1 MKKILGIFL
10 LIISASC
17 SNSSTNDTDKRFGE
31 KYKSI
36 YSYPLSETDTLNI
49 YQNKQYYDGYSE
61 HFLMLEIKQRE
72 YTTSVSGGYL
82 SEFAVF
88 NDTITIQDTIYPVI
102 FSDNDISYFVPTY
115 VEGSTYGAVRY
126 FIIYEENESWGWEIC
141 KLPFDKMEV
150 EDIDNDQI
158 SEIVA
163 YNFSYH
169 INPDSCLL
177 NRTVYS
183 FQDGVLTFRSNERIK

>member
-1 MKKILGIFL
+1 MKRIFGIVL
-10 LIISASC
+10 LIISTSC
-17 SNSSTNDTDKRFGE
+17 SNSSTNDVNKRFGE
-31 KYKSI
+31 KYEHI

-49 YQNKQYYDGYSE
+49 YQNKRYYDVDCE
-61 HFLMLEIKQRE
+61 HFLMLEIKRRG

-88 NDTITIQDTIYPVI
+88 NDSITVQDTIYPVV
-102 FSDNDISYFVPTY
+102 FSDNDTSYFVPTY

-126 FIIYEENESWGWEIC
+126 FVIYEKNEGLGWEIC
-141 KLPFDKMEV
+141 KLPFDRIDV

-163 YNFSYH
+163 YDYTYH
-169 INPDSCLL
+169 INPDSCILDK
-177 NRTVYS
+177 TVYS
-183 FQDGVLTFRSNERIK
+183 FRDGILSVYDKK

>member
-1 MKKILGIFL
+1 MKRIFGIVL
-10 LIISASC
+10 LIISTSC
-17 SNSSTNDTDKRFGE
+17 SNSSTNDVNKRFGE
-31 KYKSI
+31 KYEHI

-49 YQNKQYYDGYSE
+49 YQNKRCYDVDCEY
-61 HFLMLEIKQRE
+61 FLMLEIKRRG

-88 NDTITIQDTIYPVI
+88 NDSITVQDTIYPVV
-102 FSDNDISYFVPTY
+102 FWDNDTSYFVPTY

-126 FIIYEENESWGWEIC
+126 FVIYEKNEGLGWEIC
-141 KLPFDKMEV
+141 KLPFDRIDV

-163 YNFSYH
+163 YDYTYH
-169 INPDSCLL
+169 INPDSCILDK
-177 NRTVYS
+177 TVYS
-183 FQDGVLTFRSNERIK
+183 FRDGILSVYDKK